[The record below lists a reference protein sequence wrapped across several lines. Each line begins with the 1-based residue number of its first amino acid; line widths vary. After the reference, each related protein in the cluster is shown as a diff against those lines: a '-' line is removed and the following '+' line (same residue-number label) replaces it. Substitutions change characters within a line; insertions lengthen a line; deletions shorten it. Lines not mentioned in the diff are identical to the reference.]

1 MSAENTNEQK
11 KKYEPKWPQTSG
23 QEINPTREVAC
34 MRSMQEWARQRGLKV
49 K

>member
-1 MSAENTNEQK
+1 MSTETNNEQNK
-11 KKYEPKWPQTSG
+11 KKEPQWPQTSG